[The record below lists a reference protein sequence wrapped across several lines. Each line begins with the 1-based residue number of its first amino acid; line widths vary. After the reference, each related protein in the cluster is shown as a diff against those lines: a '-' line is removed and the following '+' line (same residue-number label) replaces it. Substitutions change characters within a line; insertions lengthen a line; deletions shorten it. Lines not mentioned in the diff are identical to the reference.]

1 MTTRTTH
8 EVASGRGFPL
18 DTPLVV
24 LYVAAV
30 TAIVLSGASVVG
42 GPLRVLVG
50 LPLLLFLPGYALL
63 AVLYPGR
70 RRDPAAGTTT
80 GETVAGYTGVFDREG
95 LTWGERAA
103 ISVGVSMALLPLL
116 AVLLSVA
123 QIPLDPVPIT
133 LSLGAVTVLGAIVGA
148 LRRLQLPPAERLRL
162 PTHRWSAELRAATL
176 EAPSWAAALLNVV
189 LLLAIVAAVTGLA
202 YGLVAPPAG
211 PDYTEAAL
219 LTEQGNELVAGNY
232 TTEFSRGE
240 SATTVLTLQN
250 QEGGPRSY
258 TVAVVLERVRGSG
271 GNFAVVERRE
281 LKRFTMNVPEGVTA
295 RRPVTVTPRM
305 LGENLR
311 LSYYVYAG
319 DAPKNPSPEGANKH
333 LYIWVDVGRGGSGNS
348 SAALRGPSLAG
359 AA

>member
-1 MTTRTTH
+1 MTTRTTR

-18 DTPLVV
+18 DAPLVV

-30 TAIVLSGASVVG
+30 TAIVLSGASIVG

-70 RRDPAAGTTT
+70 RRDPATRT
-80 GETVAGYTGVFDREG
+80 TVAGHAGVFDREG

-103 ISVGVSMALLPLL
+103 ISFGVSMALLPLL

-123 QIPLDPVPIT
+123 RIPLDPVPIT

-162 PTHRWSAELRAATL
+162 PTHRWSSELRAATL
-176 EAPSWAAALLNVV
+176 EAPSWGAALLNVV
-189 LLLAIVAAVTGLA
+189 LLLAIVGAVTGLA
-202 YGLVAPPAG
+202 YGLVAPPSG
-211 PDYTEAAL
+211 PGYTDVAL
-219 LTEQGNELVAGNY
+219 LTEQGDELVQGNY

-240 SATTVLTLQN
+240 SASMVLTVQN
-250 QEGGPRSY
+250 EEGGPRSY

-271 GNFAVVERRE
+271 GNFSVVERQQ
-281 LKRFTMNVPEGVTA
+281 LDRFSMDVQNGVTA
-295 RRPVTVTPRM
+295 RQPVNVTPTM
-305 LGENLR
+305 LGQDLR
-311 LSYYVYAG
+311 LSYYVYTG
-319 DAPKNPSPEGANKH
+319 DAPQTPSPEGADKH
-333 LYIWVDVGRGGSGNS
+333 LYVWVDVGRGGSGDA
-348 SAALRGPSLAG
+348 SAALEGPRLAG
-359 AA
+359 SA